1 MLRRAA
7 LTFTVCLPLWASA
20 CVLERG
26 ALASTCD
33 DGEACVVAADAG
45 APPEAPLRQPVG
57 DASSAKADAGD
68 AGGGTLGDGASGQ
81 GTGGSDKVLAPPADQ
96 LPKATTRCPTMVEGT
111 ALFAGSAVQLWVG
124 TDGESKRGPLVFYW
138 YGADSDVNEVQEGL
152 GASVI
157 AEIKAL
163 GGMVAALVHTT
174 DEGSSVGS
182 VWHSDDL
189 EIADEVLACAL
200 ATGVGID
207 TSHIHSVGFGSGGL
221 MTSRMAYARSNY
233 LASVVSY
240 SGGLTST
247 LLTTST
253 SADPSNVVDAM
264 MVHGRYGIDTRII
277 DFSLTSAAMT
287 NDIEAKGGFALDC
300 THDFGHDI
308 PAGIGDAALRFM
320 LDHGYKRSSPYE
332 NGLPAAIPSYCSH

>member
-1 MLRRAA
+1 MMLRRAA
-7 LTFTVCLPLWASA
+7 LTFTVCLPLWSSA

-33 DGEACVVAADAG
+33 DGEPCTNEADR
-45 APPEAPLRQPVG
+45 APPEAPLRQPTS
-57 DASSAKADAGD
+57 DAETRDAGSD
-68 AGGGTLGDGASGQ
+68 TLGDSASGQ
-81 GTGGSDKVLAPPADQ
+81 GAGSADGMLAPPADQ
-96 LPKATTRCPTMVEGT
+96 LPKVVSRCPVMAEGT
-111 ALFAGSAVQLWVG
+111 ALFAGSEVRLWVG
-124 TDGESKRGPLVFYW
+124 DDGESKHGPLIFYW
-138 YGADSDVNEVQEGL
+138 YGADSDVNEVQTGL

-163 GGMVAALVHTT
+163 GGMVAALVDTT
-174 DEGSSVGS
+174 HDGISVGS

-240 SGGLTST
+240 SGGLTSA
-247 LLTTST
+247 LLAGS

-277 DFSLTSAAMT
+277 DFSLTSAAMAS
-287 NDIEAKGGFALDC
+287 DIKTKGGFALDC
-300 THDFGHDI
+300 THDAGHHI
-308 PAGIGDAALRFM
+308 PSGIGDAALRFM
-320 LDHGYKRSSPYE
+320 LDHGYKKASPYE
-332 NGLPAAIPSYCSH
+332 DGLPAAIPSYCTR